1 MARAPLP
8 RPAPAAGSPENFSLA
23 TFQVTHMYVCRSA
36 SSSRSWCS
44 QRKLRG
50 KSFQQSHRR
59 ARAGRRW
66 EGSRTGVQVAGSLYL
81 QSDTPAL
88 KILESEIAVG
98 KAICPH
104 PSVEGAAAARPTEF
118 PTVCGEFTGESGGSF
133 SSAQRP
139 IPHWIPH
146 QCPPPDVVPA
156 ARAGGS
162 PHNFSSGRHRHSR
175 MADQFVHRRPGG
187 VTPVVLT
194 GGKFFV
200 GAFATSASAGTAAP
214 WPKRPPCCGGSP
226 QNFSTIRHG
235 ELRVAGQ

>member
-23 TFQVTHMYVCRSA
+23 TFQVTHMNVCRSA

-44 QRKLRG
+44 QRNLWRKSFQGSHRRARTRAPWLFLVGPARADGSPENFSLATFQVTHMYVCRSASSSRSWCFERKLRG

-104 PSVEGAAAARPTEF
+104 PS
-118 PTVCGEFTGESGGSF
+118 
-133 SSAQRP
+133 
-139 IPHWIPH
+139 
-146 QCPPPDVVPA
+146 
-156 ARAGGS
+156 
-162 PHNFSSGRHRHSR
+162 
-175 MADQFVHRRPGG
+175 MAY
-187 VTPVVLT
+187 
-194 GGKFFV
+194 
-200 GAFATSASAGTAAP
+200 ATS
-214 WPKRPPCCGGSP
+214 
-226 QNFSTIRHG
+226 
-235 ELRVAGQ
+235 V